1 MWKSGSGGDAGG
13 NGDGGGCGGG
23 DGGGGGRVEETPAI
37 IAYIPFNII
46 IISRPL

>member
-1 MWKSGSGGDAGG
+1 MVVMVMVVVVVVVTVVVVGG
-13 NGDGGGCGGG
+13 
-23 DGGGGGRVEETPAI
+23 VEETPAI